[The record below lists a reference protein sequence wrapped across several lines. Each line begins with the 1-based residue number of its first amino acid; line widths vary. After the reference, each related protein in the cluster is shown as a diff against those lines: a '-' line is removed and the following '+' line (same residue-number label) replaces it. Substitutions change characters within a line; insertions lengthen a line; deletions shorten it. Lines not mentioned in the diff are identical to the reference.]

1 MSAII
6 SIVGSLDVIV
16 AADQTLIGQDKRP
29 AIAISVCGASKL
41 PESDIRKRFVAQV
54 AQLES
59 NWQSHFSEREC
70 EVLVQLAQGKNNRE
84 ISQILHLTEGTV
96 KNYIS
101 RILGHLELRNRTQA
115 ALWAQR
121 QLIHPQN

>member
-1 MSAII
+1 MTQLLENTSVQRMVNALPVLPQ
-6 SIVGSLDVIV
+6 S
-16 AADQTLIGQDKRP
+16 DK
-29 AIAISVCGASKL
+29 V
-41 PESDIRKRFVAQV
+41 ESD
-54 AQLES
+54 
-59 NWQSHFSEREC
+59 WQSYFSVREC

-84 ISQILHLTEGTV
+84 IAQTLYLTEGTV
-96 KNYIS
+96 KNYIT